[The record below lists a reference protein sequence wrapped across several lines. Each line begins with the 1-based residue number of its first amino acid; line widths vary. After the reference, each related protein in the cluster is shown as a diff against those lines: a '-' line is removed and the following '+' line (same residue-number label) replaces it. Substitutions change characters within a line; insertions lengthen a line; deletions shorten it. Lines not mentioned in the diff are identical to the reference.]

1 MKMQGVRTITFVIS
15 TVLLL
20 PGCGRI
26 MDWGKRTL
34 YQGEVLNADYAIP
47 RSFMRSAHAYDQF
60 ATVARFDVLWLSP
73 EVRTSYV
80 DFNVRLGGRN
90 PDQRAL
96 LLKKQQDENS
106 HYIIFYVLT
115 PQDIALGEINS
126 YWLLFLSVDDVTF
139 DAIEV
144 KSIEPNPIYRAFLGD
159 RFTRFRTVYQV
170 KFDARDIHNNQL
182 LTPTT
187 KKISLY
193 FRSLTRELKLDW
205 VLQYPHENTFGNE
218 PVVQQQTVKD

>member
-96 LLKKQQDENS
+96 LLKKQQDEIV
-106 HYIIFYVLT
+106 IILFSMYSRRK
-115 PQDIALGEINS
+115 I
-126 YWLLFLSVDDVTF
+126 LLLVR
-139 DAIEV
+139 
-144 KSIEPNPIYRAFLGD
+144 SIHTGCSFCRLMML
-159 RFTRFRTVYQV
+159 
-170 KFDARDIHNNQL
+170 HL
-182 LTPTT
+182 ML
-187 KKISLY
+187 
-193 FRSLTRELKLDW
+193 LKL
-205 VLQYPHENTFGNE
+205 NR
-218 PVVQQQTVKD
+218 